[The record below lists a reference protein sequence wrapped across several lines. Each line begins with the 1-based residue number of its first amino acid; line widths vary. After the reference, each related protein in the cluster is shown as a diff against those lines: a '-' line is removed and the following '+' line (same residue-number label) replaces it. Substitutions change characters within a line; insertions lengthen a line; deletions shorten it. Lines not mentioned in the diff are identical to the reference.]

1 MYYYNQLNYTG
12 VSYDNPNTSKKETID
27 SSGCGVCSAAM
38 VINNLAGKELYT
50 IPQMA
55 NFSLKNKAR
64 DNSGTNMVTLLN
76 ALCKANK
83 GFSYKA
89 TGSEDELIK
98 HLKAGGMAVANQGDA
113 YNVFSTA
120 GHYVVA
126 VKMVGENIEIY
137 DPQMYYGKYDRS
149 PRPQRIVKKTDRGCV
164 VSKTEIGKATKDRYN
179 YAYYLVTYD
188 KPVTKT
194 TSTAKKTTAAAKKTV
209 MYCNTTAGLRFR
221 TQPLTSA
228 SLVAGANSGKSV
240 IGYGDEVEIV
250 KKVGDWYQI
259 KYRSILGYAYGKYLQ
274 SKKPADKVIII
285 NEGRNL
291 RAGASLSSKVLKTT
305 TKNEKAKMLVESY
318 WFRDG
323 YYWHRVKI
331 GSTTYYLAKM

>member
-1 MYYYNQLNYTG
+1 MYYYNQLNYPG

-50 IPQMA
+50 VATMA
-55 NFSLKNKAR
+55 KFSLSNNAR

-98 HLKAGGMAVANQGDA
+98 HLNNGGMAIANQGDD

-120 GHYVVA
+120 GHFIVA
-126 VKMVGENIEIY
+126 IKMAGSNIEVY
-137 DPQMYYGKYDRS
+137 DPQMYYGKYDKS
-149 PRPQRIVKKTDRGCV
+149 PRPQRIVKKTERGCI
-164 VSKTEIGKATKDRYN
+164 VSKSEIAKATRDRYD

-188 KPVTKT
+188 KPVVKK
-194 TSTAKKTTAAAKKTV
+194 TSTSAAKKTV

-221 TQPLTSA
+221 KSPSTSA
-228 SLVAGANSGKSV
+228 SLVAGSDSGKSV
-240 IGYGDEVEIV
+240 IGYGDEVTII
-250 KKVGDWYQI
+250 KKTGDWYQI
-259 KYRSILGYAYGKYLQ
+259 KYRNITGYAHGSYLQ
-274 SKKPADKVIII
+274 SKKPNDKYIII

-305 TKNEKAKMLVESY
+305 TKNEKAKLLVSTY
-318 WFRDG
+318 WYRDG

-331 GSTTYYLAKM
+331 GNTTYYLAKV